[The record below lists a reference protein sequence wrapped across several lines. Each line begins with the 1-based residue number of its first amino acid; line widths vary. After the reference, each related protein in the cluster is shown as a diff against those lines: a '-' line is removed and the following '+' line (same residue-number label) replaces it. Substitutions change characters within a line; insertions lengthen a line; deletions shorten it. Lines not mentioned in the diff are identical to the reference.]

1 MARHYNRSSADDD
14 APIFENRKSR
24 RAAMNAKN
32 EKKKTKEDKGFHKT
46 TQAAEHRLER
56 HAVVPQTRNQE
67 ILCKT
72 LQEKVLTF
80 VLGPAGTGK
89 SYLSCYAAAK
99 ALASKEVDQ
108 ILITRSMVTVGKD
121 IGFLP
126 GTEVEKVSPYLAPL
140 LEALGEFMGKAEVE
154 KLIKAEIIKI
164 VPIALLRGYTFKR
177 SFVIL
182 DEAQN
187 LDTHELKTVLTRVGE
202 GSQLVVLADTAQVDV
217 TARGFHMG
225 LTDFIKRL
233 EVYNNTNPSAEI
245 GVVRLT
251 NEDVVRSM
259 LVRQILDIYDTEI

>member
-1 MARHYNRSSADDD
+1 MARHYNHQHNDED
-14 APIFENRKSR
+14 AIFENRKAR
-24 RAAMNAKN
+24 RAAMNAKT
-32 EKKKTKEDKGFHKT
+32 EAKKTKADKGFHKT
-46 TQAAEHRLER
+46 TQAAEHRLEKM
-56 HAVVPQTRNQE
+56 AVVPKTANQE
-67 ILCKT
+67 ILFKT
-72 LQEKVLTF
+72 LATKVLTF

-89 SYLSCYAAAK
+89 SYISCYAAAK
-99 ALASKEVDQ
+99 ALASKEVEQ
-108 ILITRSMVTVGKD
+108 ILITRSMSTVGKD

-217 TARGFHMG
+217 TTRGFHMG
-225 LTDFIKRL
+225 LTDFIRRL
-233 EVYNNTNPSAEI
+233 EVYSQGIETNEI

-251 NEDVVRSM
+251 NEDVVRSE
-259 LVRQILDIYDTEI
+259 LVKRILEIYDTEI